1 MASTRAQ
8 LEELK
13 KPNPRYVLELHN
25 IRGMI
30 QEADNMDKGLKIV
43 LGFRLP
49 TPLLPVPS
57 GRIPSVLPPPLRPD
71 YMGMPQPIAQPTTP
85 AAIQGDGSIP
95 SPEEAMSD
103 EEGLFDE
110 EVRIAM
116 DKLRM

>member
-13 KPNPRYVLELHN
+13 KPKPRHVLELHI

-49 TPLLPVPS
+49 TPLPPVPP
-57 GRIPSVLPPPLRPD
+57 GRIPSVPQPPPRPLSI
-71 YMGMPQPIAQPTTP
+71 GIPRPIAQPTTP
-85 AAIQGDGSIP
+85 AAVQWDESIS
-95 SPEEAMSD
+95 SPEEATSD
-103 EEGLFDE
+103 GEGLFDE

-116 DKLRM
+116 DKLRI